1 LGKYEHAAK
10 VFRRALAIRPNWQG
24 SAFRL
29 SMLYDGAE
37 AAKMQ
42 DLEKLAL
49 AVEDNPF
56 DSGLLLS
63 LGMMLF
69 FDGQFDR
76 ADLCFQN
83 AARLG
88 GSDEALIADFLPGA
102 AGAGAAAPAKPRKV
116 SF

>member
-1 LGKYEHAAK
+1 
-10 VFRRALAIRPNWQG
+10 
-24 SAFRL
+24 
-29 SMLYDGAE
+29 
-37 AAKMQ
+37 
-42 DLEKLAL
+42 
-49 AVEDNPF
+49 
-56 DSGLLLS
+56 
-63 LGMMLF
+63 MMLF